1 MAEFK
6 PELPDGVTLPAGSS
20 INTAH
25 PDYVALEKLARE
37 EGMTQKA
44 FSRVLGLEV
53 QRHERARAAA
63 PAAPAPAPAAKPDFA
78 KMSTQEKFA
87 HALERSAAKRRGS

>member
-1 MAEFK
+1 MPFEPK
-6 PELPDGVTLPAGSS
+6 LPDGVKLPPGSS

-25 PDYVALEKLARE
+25 SDYVALENLARE

-53 QRHERARAAA
+53 ARVTAARAAPPA
-63 PAAPAPAPAAKPDFA
+63 PAPVAAPAPAAKPDLS
-78 KMSTQEKFA
+78 KMSPREQFA
-87 HALERSAAKRRGS
+87 HALANPSRRG